1 MKYSNLVNNMDKVIT
16 IYCNENGSEGDV
28 KTTIIAVRHPAE
40 EKNLVTYN
48 TTIFD
53 IEWSCGANS
62 DKTTL
67 VLDERDGSVHILS
80 DMQSGLADA
89 DRLED
94 YDWTDLTAFVC
105 DEDVEG

>member
-16 IYCNENGSEGDV
+16 TYCKANGIEGEV
-28 KTTIIAVRHPAE
+28 KTKIIAVRHPAE

-53 IEWSCGANS
+53 IEWECDKMS

-80 DMQSGLADA
+80 DMQSGLADKMP
-89 DRLED
+89 LEE

-105 DEDVEG
+105 DDDCEG